1 MQLGSGGA
9 VITPPPPPTVGLG
22 QSHAEEPGKFDFY
35 YSKSHSLACY
45 LLIFYINLSVVRG
58 IFVSIQA
65 REIIMN
71 CYF

>member
-9 VITPPPPPTVGLG
+9 VIPPPPTVGLG

-35 YSKSHSLACY
+35 YSKSHSLAY

>member
-9 VITPPPPPTVGLG
+9 VIPPPPLPTVGLG

-71 CYF
+71 YF

>member
-9 VITPPPPPTVGLG
+9 VIPPPPPRWV
-22 QSHAEEPGKFDFY
+22 HAEEPGKFDFY

-71 CYF
+71 YF